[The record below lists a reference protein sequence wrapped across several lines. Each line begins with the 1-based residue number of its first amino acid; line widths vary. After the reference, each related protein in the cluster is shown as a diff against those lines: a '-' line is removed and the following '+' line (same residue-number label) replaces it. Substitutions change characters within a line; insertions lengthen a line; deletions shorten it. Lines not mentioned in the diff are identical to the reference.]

1 MNKAHWDVTWQDTR
15 KQKKY
20 YCENMNSKQAIKI
33 YVTEL

>member
-20 YCENMNSKQAIKI
+20 YCENMNSKQEIKI
-33 YVTEL
+33 Y